1 MKREKI
7 RAVMILNEVEVDI
20 ARIVKF
26 DPDFNNLKEKI
37 AEVRD
42 IILQEEFPQT
52 LQTAPELDWDK
63 MKEIY
68 WWIRYLSPKT
78 YVWTT

>member
-1 MKREKI
+1 MKRENI

-26 DPDFNNLKEKI
+26 DHDFNNLKEKI

-68 WWIRYLSPKT
+68 
-78 YVWTT
+78 

>member
-1 MKREKI
+1 MKREKL
-7 RAVMILNEVEVDI
+7 RAIMILNEVEVDI

-37 AEVRD
+37 NEVRD
-42 IILQEEFPQT
+42 IMLTEEFPQT
-52 LQTAPELDWDK
+52 LQTIPELDWDK

-68 WWIRYLSPKT
+68 WWKKLL
-78 YVWTT
+78 

>member
-68 WWIRYLSPKT
+68 
-78 YVWTT
+78 

>member
-1 MKREKI
+1 
-7 RAVMILNEVEVDI
+7 MILNEVEVDI

-37 AEVRD
+37 NEVRD
-42 IILQEEFPQT
+42 IMLTEEFPQT
-52 LQTAPELDWDK
+52 LQTIPELDWDK

-68 WWIRYLSPKT
+68 
-78 YVWTT
+78 

>member
-1 MKREKI
+1 
-7 RAVMILNEVEVDI
+7 MILNEVEVDI

-37 AEVRD
+37 NEVRD
-42 IILQEEFPQT
+42 IMLTEEFPKT
-52 LQTAPELDWDK
+52 LQTIPELDWDK

-68 WWIRYLSPKT
+68 
-78 YVWTT
+78 

>member
-1 MKREKI
+1 
-7 RAVMILNEVEVDI
+7 MILNEVEVDI

-37 AEVRD
+37 NEVRD
-42 IILQEEFPQT
+42 IMLTEEFPQI
-52 LQTAPELDWDK
+52 LQTIPELDWDK

-68 WWIRYLSPKT
+68 
-78 YVWTT
+78 

>member
-1 MKREKI
+1 MKKEKL
-7 RAVMILNEVEVDI
+7 RAIMILNEVEVDI

-37 AEVRD
+37 NEVRD
-42 IILQEEFPQT
+42 IMLTEEFPQI
-52 LQTAPELDWDK
+52 LQTIPELDWDK

-68 WWIRYLSPKT
+68 
-78 YVWTT
+78 

>member
-52 LQTAPELDWDK
+52 LQTAPELDWEK

-68 WWIRYLSPKT
+68 
-78 YVWTT
+78 

>member
-1 MKREKI
+1 
-7 RAVMILNEVEVDI
+7 MILNEVEVDI

-37 AEVRD
+37 NEVRD
-42 IILQEEFPQT
+42 IMLTEEFPQT
-52 LQTAPELDWDK
+52 LQIIPELDWDK

-68 WWIRYLSPKT
+68 
-78 YVWTT
+78 

>member
-52 LQTAPELDWDK
+52 LQTAPELDWEK
-63 MKEIY
+63 IKEIY
-68 WWIRYLSPKT
+68 
-78 YVWTT
+78 

>member
-1 MKREKI
+1 MKREKL
-7 RAVMILNEVEVDI
+7 RAIMILNEVEVDI

-68 WWIRYLSPKT
+68 
-78 YVWTT
+78 